1 MYLEDSPQ
9 SRKKILIGRVREI
22 IDISY
27 KILIQKIGNGTIN
40 AWNEASFQLEFGS
53 ILKTV
58 GNLYEFSTDDKFHME
73 FESGKLLNAITNKS
87 KSKKARIDI
96 YMEYKNPNLSVKT
109 AIELKFFKREN
120 HREPNNRYDVF
131 QDIRNLEIYKNND
144 IDLCF
149 FVLGTNHP
157 HYFNAEQYSLDTSD
171 FDFRQGSIYKK
182 GTSLIYNTQK
192 PYGAEIVLDS
202 DYEFKWQEIGNFYFL
217 KLEV

>member
-1 MYLEDSPQ
+1 MYLEDSTQ

-27 KILIQKIGNGTIN
+27 KILIQKIGNATIN

>member
-1 MYLEDSPQ
+1 MVM
-9 SRKKILIGRVREI
+9 K
-22 IDISY
+22 
-27 KILIQKIGNGTIN
+27 N
-40 AWNEASFQLEFGS
+40 F
-53 ILKTV
+53 
-58 GNLYEFSTDDKFHME
+58 
-73 FESGKLLNAITNKS
+73 LLNVVKCGLRKISLFSNSCCLVSLYSAI
-87 KSKKARIDI
+87 ALI

-120 HREPNNRYDVF
+120 YREPNNRYDVF

>member
-1 MYLEDSPQ
+1 MGL
-9 SRKKILIGRVREI
+9 V
-22 IDISY
+22 
-27 KILIQKIGNGTIN
+27 
-40 AWNEASFQLEFGS
+40 
-53 ILKTV
+53 
-58 GNLYEFSTDDKFHME
+58 
-73 FESGKLLNAITNKS
+73 LLNAITNKS

>member
-1 MYLEDSPQ
+1 MYLEDSTQ

-58 GNLYEFSTDDKFHME
+58 GNLYEFST
-73 FESGKLLNAITNKS
+73 
-87 KSKKARIDI
+87 
-96 YMEYKNPNLSVKT
+96 
-109 AIELKFFKREN
+109 
-120 HREPNNRYDVF
+120 
-131 QDIRNLEIYKNND
+131 
-144 IDLCF
+144 
-149 FVLGTNHP
+149 
-157 HYFNAEQYSLDTSD
+157 AEQYSLDTSD

>member
-1 MYLEDSPQ
+1 MYLEDSTQ

-40 AWNEASFQLEFGS
+40 AWNEALFQLEFGS

-73 FESGKLLNAITNKS
+73 FEIGKLLNAITNKS

>member
-1 MYLEDSPQ
+1 MYLEDSTQ

-144 IDLCF
+144 RNLC
-149 FVLGTNHP
+149 TNKHTKV
-157 HYFNAEQYSLDTSD
+157 H
-171 FDFRQGSIYKK
+171 
-182 GTSLIYNTQK
+182 
-192 PYGAEIVLDS
+192 
-202 DYEFKWQEIGNFYFL
+202 
-217 KLEV
+217 

>member
-1 MYLEDSPQ
+1 MYLEDSTQ

-40 AWNEASFQLEFGS
+40 AWNEASLQLEFGS

-96 YMEYKNPNLSVKT
+96 YMEL
-109 AIELKFFKREN
+109 R
-120 HREPNNRYDVF
+120 F
-131 QDIRNLEIYKNND
+131 QHEMQR
-144 IDLCF
+144 
-149 FVLGTNHP
+149 
-157 HYFNAEQYSLDTSD
+157 
-171 FDFRQGSIYKK
+171 
-182 GTSLIYNTQK
+182 LI
-192 PYGAEIVLDS
+192 
-202 DYEFKWQEIGNFYFL
+202 
-217 KLEV
+217 